1 VARVGGQGI
10 TTDAIGRI
18 AGAQQVDAASACDI
32 AVRDTVLA
40 LGAERAGLGDAPLVE
55 AETRA
60 TLARRL
66 LRQILEEARAEPATS
81 SELATARARHWLEV
95 DRPEGFRTIHAVVRF
110 DPADEQARA
119 RGLAV
124 AESIR
129 SAAAPVSERAPTLSL
144 PDGAPPSGPRTS
156 PADDPDPLSS
166 AFRAAVAAVPSDG
179 LEVRVEVL
187 PPVAASGR
195 VLELAEQHLE
205 EAFARAAAALPGR
218 GALSPVVTS
227 PAGAH
232 VILLL
237 ERMPPSEL
245 TPEARLGRLRDFVA
259 YDRAVTREKRLLAD
273 LRGPRGLASVEPGAD
288 ALLSLVDVGP

>member
-1 VARVGGQGI
+1 MVARVGGQGI
-10 TTDAIGRI
+10 TTDTVGRI
-18 AGAQQVDAASACDI
+18 AGALHVDAASACDI

-40 LGAERAGLGDAPLVE
+40 LGAERAGLGAASPVE
-55 AETRA
+55 TATRA
-60 TLARRL
+60 ALARRL

-81 SELATARARHWLEV
+81 AELEAVAARHWLEV

-110 DPADEQARA
+110 DPADAQAKA

-129 SAAAPVSERAPTLSL
+129 SAVAPVSERAPTLPL
-144 PDGAPPSGPRTS
+144 PEGVPPSGPRTS

-166 AFRAAVAAVPSDG
+166 AFRAAAAAVPSDG
-179 LEVRVEVL
+179 MEVRVEVL

-195 VLELAEQHLE
+195 VLEPGEQYLE
-205 EAFARAAAALPGR
+205 EAFARAAAALPAR
-218 GALSPVVTS
+218 GALSPVVVS

-237 ERMPPSEL
+237 DRAPPSEL
-245 TPEARLGRLRDFVA
+245 TGEARLGKLRDFVA
-259 YDRAVTREKRLLAD
+259 YDHAVTRERRLLAN
-273 LRGPRGLASVEPGAD
+273 LRGRVSVEPGAD
-288 ALLSLVDVGP
+288 ALLSLVGIDP